1 MTVSV
6 VVTVLPVN
14 KPLEDALEIA
24 ISCAL
29 DEIYHQNP
37 VARILSHSTHIA
49 PYTEDERKYIV
60 TVIWK

>member
-1 MTVSV
+1 MTVTVSS
-6 VVTVLPVN
+6 TVLPVN
-14 KPLEDALEIA
+14 KPLEDALEVA

-29 DEIYHQNP
+29 DEVYHQNP
-37 VARILSHSTHIA
+37 LAKILSHSTHIA